1 MVENILAAFE
11 GIWSHKLR
19 SFLTM
24 LGVIIGIAAII
35 TIVSTITGTNQ
46 QIKENLVGSG
56 TNAVD
61 VKLMQGDNSLDLT
74 YMEVPD
80 GIKVANET
88 LRKEILELD
97 GVSDVSYYTERT
109 WPDGVYYLKNSF
121 SGNLKGTDTHYFNV
135 NSYELRSG
143 RLFSESDMT
152 GRKKVA
158 VVDSTVAGTLFE
170 GAQAVGSVVEINGE
184 PFTVVGV
191 VTKTNT
197 KGPVIES
204 VEDYYTYQGSSSGN
218 IFIPLD
224 SWSIVYQYDEPVCVA
239 VKADSTDEMT
249 SVGNKAS
256 ELLNS
261 ELVSNDDIKYQA
273 VDLLEQAGTLQNLTK
288 TANTQLIWIACISLI
303 VGGIG
308 VMNIMLVSVTE
319 RTREIGLKIAIGAQ
333 QSKIRMQFL
342 TEAVVLTSI
351 GGLIGVAAGIGLAF
365 ALSKV
370 MSIPVAISVPACI
383 IAFIFSMIIGVVFGL
398 MPAFKASKLNPID
411 ALRHE

>member
-1 MVENILAAFE
+1 MGENILAAFE

-56 TNAVD
+56 TNAVEI
-61 VKLMQGDNSLDLT
+61 KLMQGENSLELGYT
-74 YMEVPD
+74 AVPD
-80 GIKVANET
+80 GIKVADET
-88 LRKEILELD
+88 LREELLKLD
-97 GVSDVSYYTERT
+97 GVSDISYYTERT
-109 WPDGVYYLKNSF
+109 WPDGVYYLNNSF
-121 SGNLKGTDTHYFNV
+121 SGNLRGVDTHYFNV
-135 NSYELRSG
+135 NSYEIRSG
-143 RLFSESDMT
+143 RLISEKDLT
-152 GRKKVA
+152 GKKKVA
-158 VVDSTVAGTLFE
+158 VVDSTVASSLFE
-170 GAQAVGSVVEINGE
+170 GADPVGSIVEINGE

-191 VTKTNT
+191 VKKTNVKEPT
-197 KGPVIES
+197 IES
-204 VEDYYTYQGSSSGN
+204 VEDYYTYQDSSSGN
-218 IFIPLD
+218 IFIPLE
-224 SWSIVYQYDEPVCVA
+224 SWSIVYQYDEPVSVVA
-239 VKADSTDEMT
+239 KAESTDEMT
-249 SVGNKAS
+249 SVGNSVA

-261 ELVSNDDIKYQA
+261 ELVSNSDIKYQA
-273 VDLLEQAGTLQNLTK
+273 VDLLEQASTLQSLAK
-288 TANTQLIWIACISLI
+288 TTNSQLIWIACISLI

-333 QSKIRMQFL
+333 QGKIRMQFL

-351 GGLIGVAAGIGLAF
+351 GGLIGVAVGIGLAF

-383 IAFIFSMIIGVVFGL
+383 IAFVFSMIIGVVFGL

>member
-61 VKLMQGDNSLDLT
+61 VKLMQGENSLDLT

-80 GIKVANET
+80 GIKVADET
-88 LRKEILELD
+88 LRKKILELD
-97 GVSDVSYYTERT
+97 GASDVSYYTERT

-158 VVDSTVAGTLFE
+158 VVDSTVAGSLFE
-170 GAQAVGSVVEINGE
+170 GAEPVGSVVEINGE

-191 VTKTNT
+191 VKKTNT
-197 KGPVIES
+197 KEPVIES

-239 VKADSTDEMT
+239 VKAESTDEMT

-261 ELVSNDDIKYQA
+261 ELVSNEDIKYQA

>member
-61 VKLMQGDNSLDLT
+61 VKLMQGENSLDLT

-80 GIKVANET
+80 GIKVADET
-88 LRKEILELD
+88 LRKKILELD
-97 GVSDVSYYTERT
+97 GASDVSYYTERT

-121 SGNLKGTDTHYFNV
+121 SGKLKGTDTHYFNV

-158 VVDSTVAGTLFE
+158 VVDSTVAGSLFE
-170 GAQAVGSVVEINGE
+170 GAEPVGSVVEINGE

-197 KGPVIES
+197 KEPVIES

-239 VKADSTDEMT
+239 VKAESTDEMT

-261 ELVSNDDIKYQA
+261 ELVSNEDIKYQA

>member
-1 MVENILAAFE
+1 MGENILAAFE

-56 TNAVD
+56 TNAVEI
-61 VKLMQGDNSLDLT
+61 KLMQGENSLELGYT
-74 YMEVPD
+74 AVPD
-80 GIKVANET
+80 EIKVADET
-88 LRKEILELD
+88 LREELLKLD
-97 GVSDVSYYTERT
+97 GVSDISYYTERT
-109 WPDGVYYLKNSF
+109 WPDGVYYLNNSF
-121 SGNLKGTDTHYFNV
+121 SGNLRGVDTHYFNV
-135 NSYELRSG
+135 NSYEIRSG
-143 RLFSESDMT
+143 RLISEKDLT
-152 GRKKVA
+152 GKKKVA
-158 VVDSTVAGTLFE
+158 VVDSTVASSLFE
-170 GAQAVGSVVEINGE
+170 GTDPVGSVVEINGE

-191 VTKTNT
+191 VTKTNVKEPT
-197 KGPVIES
+197 IES
-204 VEDYYTYQGSSSGN
+204 VEDYYTYQDSSSGN
-218 IFIPLD
+218 IFIPLE
-224 SWSIVYQYDEPVCVA
+224 SWSIVYQYDEPVSVVA
-239 VKADSTDEMT
+239 KAESTDEMT
-249 SVGNKAS
+249 TVGNSVA

-261 ELVSNDDIKYQA
+261 ELVSNSDIKYQA
-273 VDLLEQAGTLQNLTK
+273 VDLLEQASTLQSLAK
-288 TANTQLIWIACISLI
+288 TTNSQLIWIACISLI

-333 QSKIRMQFL
+333 QGKIRMQFL

-351 GGLIGVAAGIGLAF
+351 GGLIGVAVGIGLAF

-383 IAFIFSMIIGVVFGL
+383 IAFVFSMIIGVVFGL

>member
-1 MVENILAAFE
+1 MTENILAAFE

-46 QIKENLVGSG
+46 QIKENIVGSG
-56 TNAVD
+56 TNAVEI
-61 VKLMQGDNSLDLT
+61 KLMQGDNSLDLG

-80 GIKVANET
+80 GIKVADET
-88 LRKEILELD
+88 LRKEILEID

-109 WPDGVYYLKNSF
+109 WPDGVYYLNNSF
-121 SGNLKGTDTHYFNV
+121 SGNLRGIDTHYFNV
-135 NSYELRSG
+135 NSYELRAG
-143 RLFSESDMT
+143 RLLSESDME
-152 GRKKVA
+152 GRRKVA
-158 VVDSTVAGTLFE
+158 VVDSTVASTLFE
-170 GAQAVGSVVEINGE
+170 GAEAVGSVIEINSE

-191 VTKTNT
+191 VSKTNT
-197 KGPVIES
+197 KEPVIES
-204 VEDYYTYQGSSSGN
+204 VDDYYTYQGSSSGN

-224 SWSIVYQYDEPVCVA
+224 SWSIVYQYDEPVCAA
-239 VKADSTDEMT
+239 VKAESTDEMT
-249 SVGNKAS
+249 TVGNQAS
-256 ELLNS
+256 ELLNN
-261 ELVSNDDIKYQA
+261 ELVSNDEIKYQA

-319 RTREIGLKIAIGAQ
+319 RTREIGLKIALGAQ
-333 QSKIRMQFL
+333 QGKIRMQFL

-370 MSIPVAISVPACI
+370 MSIPVAISVPACV

>member
-1 MVENILAAFE
+1 M
-11 GIWSHKLR
+11 
-19 SFLTM
+19 
-24 LGVIIGIAAII
+24 
-35 TIVSTITGTNQ
+35 
-46 QIKENLVGSG
+46 
-56 TNAVD
+56 
-61 VKLMQGDNSLDLT
+61 
-74 YMEVPD
+74 
-80 GIKVANET
+80 
-88 LRKEILELD
+88 RKKILELD
-97 GVSDVSYYTERT
+97 GASDVSYYTERT

-158 VVDSTVAGTLFE
+158 VVDSTVAGSLFE
-170 GAQAVGSVVEINGE
+170 GAEPVGSVVEINGE

-197 KGPVIES
+197 KEPVIES

-239 VKADSTDEMT
+239 VKAESTDEMT

-261 ELVSNDDIKYQA
+261 ELVSNEDIKYQA